1 MHGIFRPYFDI
12 ITTTHSSVR
21 GYEREEGR
29 LEAHRGDVG
38 MPEPLLHLGDVG
50 LALVAAVA
58 RSECGPDPS
67 MFTPHARHI
76 VGG

>member
-1 MHGIFRPYFDI
+1 
-12 ITTTHSSVR
+12 
-21 GYEREEGR
+21 
-29 LEAHRGDVG
+29 
-38 MPEPLLHLGDVG
+38 
-50 LALVAAVA
+50 LVAAVA